1 MSWGAYHN
9 EHDMHIQLWEQ
20 VPTQHG
26 KTVAAADYF
35 GPSSYTQGNLSLFL
49 LSLKLS
55 YHLD

>member
-26 KTVAAADYF
+26 KTVATADYF
-35 GPSSYTQGNLSLFL
+35 GPSYTQGNLSLFL
-49 LSLKLS
+49 LSLKLN